1 MSNLIKIIL
10 CSGFVFTFALGSTDS
25 SSNLLIQNIS
35 KVEIELF
42 ASADED
48 SKKHKNKS
56 KKRKETRKKDKKKY
70 KKKFKASRTIN
81 G

>member
-1 MSNLIKIIL
+1 MSYLIKIFL
-10 CSGFVFTFALGSTDS
+10 YSGLVLSFALGSTYS
-25 SSNLLIQNIS
+25 SSNLLIQNIG
-35 KVEIELF
+35 KVETELF

-48 SKKHKNKS
+48 SKKYKNKS
-56 KKRKETRKKDKKKY
+56 KKKKKTKKKDRKKN